1 MMGSLWFSNMRKNRG
16 DGLTCHASSTSRT
29 YRWDDWPCYWT
40 LDKGGFK
47 VFDTLGCFLKD
58 KAWIFDDFWMFLSMI
73 KWFIKCIFDI
83 WDVFFWTWVNSLAS
97 SLNSWPSHMQVLVD
111 AIQCGHILS
120 DRNPKSWFLPWMY
133 RDTLSENPR
142 KKSTRCVT
150 RWWNIHSVF
159 VIFHPENWGNN
170 DSHFW
175 RADFSIGVETIN
187 QKTPETYGC
196 FQK

>member
-1 MMGSLWFSNMRKNRG
+1 MMGSLWFSNIRKNRG

-47 VFDTLGCFLKD
+47 VFDTLGCFFKD
-58 KAWIFDDFWMFLSMI
+58 KAWIFDDFWMFLSM
-73 KWFIKCIFDI
+73 IKCIFDI

-150 RWWNIHSVF
+150 RWWNIHSF
-159 VIFHPENWGNN
+159 FC
-170 DSHFW
+170 
-175 RADFSIGVETIN
+175 DFSPRKLG
-187 QKTPETYGC
+187 K
-196 FQK
+196 